1 MNNFKKNYQ
10 FIKLADVL
18 ALLGD
23 EFHLFEQYSYI
34 GYNKLYS
41 AEDADQE
48 RGMGHRVTTYAQ
60 HITKLNIKEIRY
72 YKDLWFQMYVHH
84 EEGKKTKT
92 LTIYDD
98 NVSFADNKTD
108 NLKVSK
114 NPYISPMFVMRD
126 SSSYM
131 NEEDKKVA
139 ELIRINDRFLNWL
152 HYMGVK
158 DEDLEKHYIQY
169 EYKKNYIYN
178 LPNIELDYRTKEFRG
193 YTDGKLEL
201 STWDMDEIVK
211 SIKKPELKTKVEYL
225 LRTLG
230 TPKDDK
236 EREVYDY
243 D

>member
-1 MNNFKKNYQ
+1 
-10 FIKLADVL
+10 
-18 ALLGD
+18 
-23 EFHLFEQYSYI
+23 
-34 GYNKLYS
+34 
-41 AEDADQE
+41 
-48 RGMGHRVTTYAQ
+48 
-60 HITKLNIKEIRY
+60 
-72 YKDLWFQMYVHH
+72 
-84 EEGKKTKT
+84 
-92 LTIYDD
+92 
-98 NVSFADNKTD
+98 
-108 NLKVSK
+108 
-114 NPYISPMFVMRD
+114 
-126 SSSYM
+126 
-131 NEEDKKVA
+131 
-139 ELIRINDRFLNWL
+139 
-152 HYMGVK
+152 MGVK

-230 TPKDDK
+230 TLKDDK